1 MSVAHHEPGTDA
13 ARLRQRGLR
22 VTGPRLAILAM
33 LEGVGGHRSADELVL
48 ALRRAGYHHAR
59 TTVYNALD
67 DLARAKLVRA
77 APVDAGALR
86 YETSGEDHHHFVCRG
101 CGLIRNVAVA
111 ADLATRALPD
121 IEGAKADELDVVYR
135 GLCANCASQAAA
147 CRGSATGQVSEGS
160 GGHSGH
166 EQTRPDA
173 GRHDAP
179 GPSNGAHPEPDRS
192 EGQRAAVGGDRE
204 PAMVG
209 TRGVGGRS
217 MSGASAS
224 AGTDQVVDL
233 RGR

>member
-33 LEGVGGHRSADELVL
+33 LEEVGGHRSADELVL

-86 YETSGEDHHHFVCRG
+86 YESSGDDHHHFVCRG

-111 ADLATRALPD
+111 ADLASRALPS
-121 IEGAKADELDVVYR
+121 IEGAQADELDVVYR
-135 GLCANCASQAAA
+135 GFCTRCASQSAAYGRTTTSGA
-147 CRGSATGQVSEGS
+147 S
-160 GGHSGH
+160 GGNGAAGGGNG
-166 EQTRPDA
+166 ERPDRESA
-173 GRHDAP
+173 
-179 GPSNGAHPEPDRS
+179 S
-192 EGQRAAVGGDRE
+192 RE

-209 TRGVGGRS
+209 GRSEGDTS

-224 AGTDQVVDL
+224 TVGGGHVVDL

>member
-33 LEGVGGHRSADELVL
+33 LEEVGGHRSADELVL

-86 YETSGEDHHHFVCRG
+86 YESNGEDHHHFVCRN

-111 ADLATRALPD
+111 EDLSSRPLPT
-121 IEGAKADELDVVYR
+121 INGAEADELDVVYR
-135 GLCANCASQAAA
+135 GLCGHCAAQATE
-147 CRGSATGQVSEGS
+147 SA
-160 GGHSGH
+160 
-166 EQTRPDA
+166 A
-173 GRHDAP
+173 GR
-179 GPSNGAHPEPDRS
+179 
-192 EGQRAAVGGDRE
+192 QV
-204 PAMVG
+204 
-209 TRGVGGRS
+209 T
-217 MSGASAS
+217 GASAS
-224 AGTDQVVDL
+224 GTVSHATHDGGGPFTDTDAVGTQARPAGGGTAGPSSISGPSTTSMGASPMVDL
-233 RGR
+233 RSH